1 MRKTIKNVMMVV
13 PVLMTSCQ
21 VLLKWKIGPVTAQR
35 ITTPSAAR
43 NACGRPVARAVALEQ
58 VVKKLLV
65 VFIGLIGRIL
75 SELGLYPLSKVRIEQ
90 GSDGSARRDG
100 LSSRS

>member
-1 MRKTIKNVMMVV
+1 MRNTIKNVMMVV

-35 ITTPSAAR
+35 ATTPSAAR

-65 VFIGLIGRIL
+65 VLIGLIGRIL
-75 SELGLYPLSKVRIEQ
+75 SELGRCSLSKVRMDRPGASGYCRVHEY
-90 GSDGSARRDG
+90 
-100 LSSRS
+100 